1 MSGMNPCRRR
11 LLGLPLLLPASAL
24 LSACGRETPVAMPE
38 YVARARPETEHV
50 FRFGVHLGHHPRKLD
65 QAFSPL
71 MRFLS
76 RRIPEARF
84 ELEGSRGFAHFE
96 GKLRTRQLDFAMPN
110 PYQTV
115 LAQDWGYR
123 VIAEAGDSGD
133 FRGIFIVR
141 ADSGIREPADL
152 KGKAVAY
159 PAPTALAA
167 GMMPQLWLAKN
178 GLNVRKDIDNRYV
191 ESQESAI
198 LNAYMGESAAW
209 AASPPP
215 WRAFQKAHPRE
226 AAQLRVIWETPPLI
240 NNAVMARDDLP
251 AELVERVRLAL
262 IHLHEDGDGQR
273 ALAAMETA
281 RIHAATDASYQ
292 VVRRFIAEYESWVGP
307 RP

>member
-1 MSGMNPCRRR
+1 
-11 LLGLPLLLPASAL
+11 
-24 LSACGRETPVAMPE
+24 MPE

-198 LNAYMGESAAW
+198 LNAYMGESAAGATW
-209 AASPPP
+209 PPP